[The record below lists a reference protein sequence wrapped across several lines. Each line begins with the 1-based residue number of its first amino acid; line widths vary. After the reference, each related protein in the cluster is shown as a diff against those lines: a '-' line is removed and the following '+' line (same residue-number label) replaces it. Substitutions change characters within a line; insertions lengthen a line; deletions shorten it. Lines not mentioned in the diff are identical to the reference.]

1 MSSLNLSDYRD
12 VWVFVEQI
20 DGKIST
26 VSWELMGIGRQ
37 LADERKAKLSGVL
50 IGSQITELAR
60 EAFYYG
66 ADSVYVID
74 DPILKDYRTRAYTYG
89 IVSLAR
95 KYRPEIFLIGATT
108 LGRDLSGAVATEL
121 RTGLTAD
128 CTGLSIDP
136 ETGLLQQTR
145 PAFGGNIMATIFCAE
160 RRPQMATVRPRV
172 MRMPPRDSS
181 KSGEVLAEK
190 LGPIEDKVKTKR
202 IDFVEE
208 VGGALHIAD
217 AQVIVAGGRG
227 LGEAKNFSL
236 LEELAAAI
244 GGTLGSSRP
253 PVDAGWISPEHQ
265 VGQTGN
271 TVRPR
276 VYFAIGI
283 SGAIQH
289 LVGMQNSDIIVAIN
303 KDPDAPIFKVAHYG
317 IVGDLFQV
325 VPALTKTFQDKLKG
339 NKSG

>member
-1 MSSLNLSDYRD
+1 MNSVNLSGDKG

-20 DGKIST
+20 DGKISN
-26 VSWELMGIGRQ
+26 VSWELMGIGRE
-37 LADERKAKLSGVL
+37 LADERKATLSGVL
-50 IGSQITELAR
+50 LGSQVSDLAG

-66 ADSVYVID
+66 ADSVFVID
-74 DPILKDYRTRAYTYG
+74 DPILKDYRTRAYTHG
-89 IVSLAR
+89 IVALAR

-128 CTGLSIDP
+128 CTGLSIDR

-145 PAFGGNIMATIFCAE
+145 PAFGGNIMATIYCAQK
-160 RRPQMATVRPRV
+160 RPQMATVRPRV
-172 MRMPPRDSS
+172 MKMHPRDQSR
-181 KSGEVLAEK
+181 KGEVISEK
-190 LGPIEDKVKTKR
+190 LDLTEDKVKTKR
-202 IDFVEE
+202 IDFIEE
-208 VGGALHIAD
+208 VGKALHIAD
-217 AQVIVAGGRG
+217 ARVIVSGGRG

-236 LEELAAAI
+236 LEELARVI
-244 GGTLGSSRP
+244 GGTVGSSRP
-253 PVDAGWISPEHQ
+253 PVDAGWISPDHQ

-271 TVRPR
+271 TVRPK

-289 LVGMQNSDIIVAIN
+289 LVGMQGSDIIVAIN
-303 KDPDAPIFKVAHYG
+303 KDPDATIFKVADYG

-325 VPALTKTFQDKLKG
+325 VPALTKTFQERAK
-339 NKSG
+339 KS